1 MNTNLITSE
10 ITFSREEIN
19 QQLQKILSDP
29 VFAVS
34 DILKRFL
41 SFIVEETFAGHSNQL
56 KEYTI
61 GVKVLN
67 KPIGFNPQQDAIV
80 RIHAGRLR
88 RALNQYYKNAG
99 AAESLRLSIP
109 KGSYVPVFGDN
120 SDVSHEDIETAYSE
134 YATTYKSKVVAVM
147 PFRHFEKDATKILF
161 ADGLGVQL
169 STVLSSFKNLSII
182 AYYTM
187 RRMAESSLDIKE
199 IASSLGAQY
208 VITGDI
214 QSQKERVRVNVQLI
228 NTETSEQVW
237 SRMFEFRLTTA
248 NIFDAED
255 NVVREIVA
263 MFEDYFGLVVKK
275 ATQVPVIAV
284 A

>member
-1 MNTNLITSE
+1 MNTNSISSETS
-10 ITFSREEIN
+10 FSRDEIN
-19 QQLQKILSDP
+19 QQLQKILLDP

-67 KPIGFNPQQDAIV
+67 KPVGFNPQQDAIV

-88 RALNQYYKNAG
+88 RALKQYYKNAG
-99 AAESLRLSIP
+99 AVESIRLSIP

-120 SDVSHEDIETAYSE
+120 SGEILQEETETGYSE
-134 YATTYKSKVVAVM
+134 SAPNKSKVIAVM

-169 STVLSSFKNLSII
+169 STVLSGFKNLSII

-199 IASSLGAQY
+199 IASALGAQY

-237 SRMFEFRLTTA
+237 SRMFEFRLTAA
-248 NIFDAED
+248 NMFDAED
-255 NVVREIVA
+255 NIVREIVT
-263 MFEDYFGLVVKK
+263 MFEDHFGLFVKK
-275 ATQVPVIAV
+275 TTQVPVIAV